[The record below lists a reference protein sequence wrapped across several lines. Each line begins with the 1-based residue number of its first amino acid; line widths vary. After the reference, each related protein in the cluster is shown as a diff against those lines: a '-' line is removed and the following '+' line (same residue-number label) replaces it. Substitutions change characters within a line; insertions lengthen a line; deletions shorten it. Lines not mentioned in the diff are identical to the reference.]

1 MCWKAVPAVSRPD
14 GWMNELELL
23 ALRFSHLGFG
33 PDLSLMTVVELAG
46 LYSFLARL
54 ADASK

>member
-1 MCWKAVPAVSRPD
+1 MSRPD